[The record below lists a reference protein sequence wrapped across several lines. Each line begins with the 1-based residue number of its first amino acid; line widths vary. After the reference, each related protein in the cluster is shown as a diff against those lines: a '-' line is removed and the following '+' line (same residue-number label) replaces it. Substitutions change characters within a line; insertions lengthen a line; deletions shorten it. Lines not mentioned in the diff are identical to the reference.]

1 MADKNRS
8 RIIARIPDGL
18 REELLDL
25 AEAHDRSLSYEIR
38 RGLLSHV
45 ERATDPGAS
54 PPPRRSVMD
63 EREGGDLVGD
73 RRSPSATPEQA

>member
-8 RIIARIPDGL
+8 RIVARIPDEL

-54 PPPRRSVMD
+54 LPPRRSVVD
-63 EREGGDLVGD
+63 EGKGGELVGD
-73 RRSPSATPEQA
+73 RRPPSATGEQA

>member
-18 REELLDL
+18 RQELLDL
-25 AEAHDRSLSYEIR
+25 AEAHDRPLSYEIR

-45 ERATDPGAS
+45 ERATDPGQSSSSGPALDVVKGDGGRS
-54 PPPRRSVMD
+54 FGRRP
-63 EREGGDLVGD
+63 
-73 RRSPSATPEQA
+73 PSAGGQP

>member
-8 RIIARIPDGL
+8 RIIARIPDEL

-45 ERATDPGAS
+45 ERATDPGAAS
-54 PPPRRSVMD
+54 PPSRRPVVD
-63 EREGGDLVGD
+63 AREGGDLVGD
-73 RRSPSATPEQA
+73 RRPSSPEPA